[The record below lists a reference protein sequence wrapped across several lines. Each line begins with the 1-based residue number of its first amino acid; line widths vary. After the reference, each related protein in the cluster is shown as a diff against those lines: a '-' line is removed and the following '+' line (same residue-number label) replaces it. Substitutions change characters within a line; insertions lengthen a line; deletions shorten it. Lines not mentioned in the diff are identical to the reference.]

1 MAKPDS
7 AFVQKFYDRVVPG
20 IYSEFDGPEMLKLIA
35 PRPLLVINSDSDNH
49 TPLPG
54 VIECTDAAQKV
65 YAADKAED
73 HFAAII
79 QKNTGHQVKPESE
92 RAAIDWF
99 VRWLKP

>member
-1 MAKPDS
+1 LQWFDVCHRSSDVLAHAPAQRNQPD
-7 AFVQKFYDRVVPG
+7 KF
-20 IYSEFDGPEMLKLIA
+20 SLIA

-54 VIECTDAAQKV
+54 VIECTNAAQKV
-65 YAADKAED
+65 YAADHAAD
-73 HFAAII
+73 RFAVII

-99 VRWLKP
+99 VKWLKP